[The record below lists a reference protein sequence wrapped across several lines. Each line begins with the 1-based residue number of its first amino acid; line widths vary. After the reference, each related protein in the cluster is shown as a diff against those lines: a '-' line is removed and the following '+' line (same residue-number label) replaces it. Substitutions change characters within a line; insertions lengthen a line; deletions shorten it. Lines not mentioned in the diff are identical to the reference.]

1 MIGIIDYGMG
11 NINAF
16 KNIYYENNIDVKI
29 INNVENFDSDIKKI
43 ILPGVGSY
51 DYAIQSLQSLGFLE
65 KIDEF
70 LKTPSNHFLGI
81 CLGMQILCQFSQ
93 EGLEKGIGVFDQKI
107 KKFENIST
115 PHMGW
120 NNIKIIKKDPLLKD
134 VPNNSEFYFLHS
146 YFLETKNDENTLCLS
161 KYSKNFF
168 FFF

>member
-1 MIGIIDYGMG
+1 
-11 NINAF
+11 
-16 KNIYYENNIDVKI
+16 
-29 INNVENFDSDIKKI
+29 
-43 ILPGVGSY
+43 
-51 DYAIQSLQSLGFLE
+51 
-65 KIDEF
+65 
-70 LKTPSNHFLGI
+70 
-81 CLGMQILCQFSQ
+81 MQILCQFSQ

-161 KYSKNFF
+161 KYSKNFSSIIKRNNIYGIQF
-168 FFF
+168 HPEKSHKLGEKLLLNFYEL